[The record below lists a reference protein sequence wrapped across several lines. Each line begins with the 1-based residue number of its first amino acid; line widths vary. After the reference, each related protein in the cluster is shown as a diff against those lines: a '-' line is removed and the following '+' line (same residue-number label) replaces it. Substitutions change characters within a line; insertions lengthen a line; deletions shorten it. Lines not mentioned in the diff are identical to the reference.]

1 MSEYLPSLTLIL
13 ILGIGAQWLAW
24 RLRLPSILLLLLAG
38 FVAGPVSGWIDP
50 DALLG
55 EWLMPLVSVSVAL
68 ILFEGGLT
76 LKFAELRIVGR
87 VVRNLISIGAGVT
100 WAVTTLAARFLFGWE
115 WNLSILL
122 GAILVVT
129 GPTVIMPLLRH
140 VQPGRQVGS
149 TLKWEGIVIDPIGA
163 LLALLVYEAILVQ
176 ELQEVPA
183 LAVVGFLKTILVG
196 GVLGALGALVLVFLF
211 KQHLVPDFLQN
222 PVSLMLVVGVFTV
235 SNLLQH
241 ESGLL
246 TVTLM
251 GIALANQKRVAIRHI
266 VEFKENLRVL
276 LISALFVLLAAR
288 LNFADF
294 EELNPVRSAVFL
306 AVLLFV
312 ARPLSVAFST
322 WNTQL
327 TRNEKLFLAWMA
339 PRGIVAAAVASIFA
353 LRLSEQGHPQAADLV
368 PVTFLTIV
376 GTVAIYGLTASPLA
390 RWLGISKPNPQGVLI
405 VGANPVGRALGL
417 ALQNEG
423 VQVLLADTNREN
435 IHAARL
441 QGLPTYFGS
450 MLAERTREDL
460 DLAGIGRLMALTPN
474 QEVNALT
481 ALHFIEFFGRAQVY
495 QLPGKEPRERP
506 QESLSQELRGRLLF
520 TPDLTYGELLK
531 RIESG
536 AVVKKTSLTGEF
548 SFEDFKAHHGANA
561 IPLFVIL
568 ENGVVQFSTAEN
580 PPRPQAGRALISLVD
595 SKPADPRPE
604 GPSEKSPTDGTR
616 GSADSPAKS
625 D

>member
-1 MSEYLPSLTLIL
+1 
-13 ILGIGAQWLAW
+13 
-24 RLRLPSILLLLLAG
+24 
-38 FVAGPVSGWIDP
+38 
-50 DALLG
+50 
-55 EWLMPLVSVSVAL
+55 
-68 ILFEGGLT
+68 
-76 LKFAELRIVGR
+76 
-87 VVRNLISIGAGVT
+87 
-100 WAVTTLAARFLFGWE
+100 
-115 WNLSILL
+115 
-122 GAILVVT
+122 
-129 GPTVIMPLLRH
+129 
-140 VQPGRQVGS
+140 
-149 TLKWEGIVIDPIGA
+149 
-163 LLALLVYEAILVQ
+163 
-176 ELQEVPA
+176 
-183 LAVVGFLKTILVG
+183 
-196 GVLGALGALVLVFLF
+196 
-211 KQHLVPDFLQN
+211 
-222 PVSLMLVVGVFTV
+222 
-235 SNLLQH
+235 
-241 ESGLL
+241 
-246 TVTLM
+246 
-251 GIALANQKRVAIRHI
+251 
-266 VEFKENLRVL
+266 VL

-327 TRNEKLFLAWMA
+327 TRKEKLFLAWMA

-435 IHAARL
+435 IHTARL

-481 ALHFIEFFGRAQVY
+481 ALHFIEFFGRAEVF
-495 QLPGKEPRERP
+495 QLPGKEPHERP

-520 TPDLTYGELLK
+520 APDLTYGEFLK

-568 ENGVVQFSTAEN
+568 ENGIVRFWTTEN
-580 PPRPQAGRALISLVD
+580 PPRPQAGRGLISLVD
-595 SKPADPRPE
+595 SKPADARPE
-604 GPSEKSPTDGTR
+604 GPSEKSPFAGTR
-616 GSADSPAKS
+616 GSAGSPAKS